1 MSSQTIDL
9 IVVGAGPSGMTAAL
23 YAVRA
28 GHKVQVFE
36 QLAAGGQAA
45 LTNHIDNYP
54 GFPEGIDGFE
64 LTAKMQ
70 EQAIRFGAEFVYDSV
85 SAVSFADNVWTVSTN
100 SGGVYTAK
108 SVLIATGAS
117 SRRTGVTGED
127 KFFGKG
133 IGTCAICDGAFY
145 KDKTVAVIGGGN
157 SALDES
163 VYLSKIVKKIYIVHR
178 RDQFRADKIVQDAF
192 NKLSN
197 VEYVLDSVVEEFKGS
212 AKLEAITVKNVKTEK
227 SHDIALDGVFLYV
240 GLVPNTDF
248 LDASFKNEAGFIKT
262 DLDGSIKGAPK
273 GLFASGDCCE
283 GSVRQ
288 VVAAAGKGAEV
299 SYSIGAYLEHS

>member
-1 MSSQTIDL
+1 MSSQTVDL
-9 IVVGAGPSGMTAAL
+9 IIVGAGPSGMTAAL

-28 GHKVQVFE
+28 GHKVQLFE
-36 QLAAGGQAA
+36 QLGVGGQAA

-54 GFPEGIDGFE
+54 GFPEGVDGFE

-70 EQAIRFGAEFVYDSV
+70 EQVSRFGVEFVYDQVMSI
-85 SAVSFADNVWTVSTN
+85 SFANDVWTVN
-100 SGGVYTAK
+100 SSSGQAYTAK

-117 SRRTGVTGED
+117 SRRTGAAGED

-145 KDKTVAVIGGGN
+145 KEKNVAVIGGGN

-212 AKLEAITVKNVKTEK
+212 AKLEAINVKNVKTGK
-227 SHDIALDGVFLYV
+227 SQDIAVDGVFLYV

-262 DLDGSIKGAPK
+262 NPDGSIKNAPK

-299 SYSIGAYLEHS
+299 SYSIGAYLEHL

>member
-1 MSSQTIDL
+1 MSSQTVDL
-9 IVVGAGPSGMTAAL
+9 IIVGAGPSGMTAAL

-28 GHKVQVFE
+28 GHKVQLFE

-45 LTNHIDNYP
+45 LTSHIDNYP
-54 GFPEGIDGFE
+54 GFPEGVDGFE

-70 EQAIRFGAEFVYDSV
+70 EQVVRFGVEFVYDAV
-85 SAVSFADNVWTVSTN
+85 SAVSHADNIWTVTTV
-100 SGGVYTAK
+100 SGGTYTAK
-108 SVLIATGAS
+108 SVLIASGAS
-117 SRRTGVTGED
+117 ARRTGAKGED

-145 KDKTVAVIGGGN
+145 KDKVVAVIGGGN

-163 VYLSKIVKKIYIVHR
+163 VYLSKIVKKVYIVHR

-212 AKLEAITVKNVKTEK
+212 DKLDGINVKNVKTGEFQ
-227 SHDIALDGVFLYV
+227 DIALDGVFLYV
-240 GLVPNTDF
+240 GLTPNTAF
-248 LDASFKNEAGFIKT
+248 LDASFKNEAGFVVINP
-262 DLDGSIKGAPK
+262 DGSIKGAPK

-283 GSVRQ
+283 GATRQ
-288 VVAAAGKGAEV
+288 VVSAAGKGAEV
-299 SYSIGAYLEHS
+299 SYSIGSYLEHL